1 MAEAIEAKSLSQI
14 NDRAN
19 QPPRFFEV
27 PPGYQKWDPLVLYI
41 SRVVGSNVVI
51 LSPVIPNERIVSA
64 EDVKSALYLVHL
76 DNPVPAPVR
85 GEAACR
91 SSQDTR
97 RLPQSIIPRRPVG
110 GSDRPLTPES
120 SPSASQSHQP
130 SAIEAPGRT
139 LYGLHTAMPPK
150 KPVGSQSSPRTSTET
165 SASAQIVSKDSS
177 GPQEP
182 SGNTQTHCI
191 NSIPVPR
198 PDTSLPPTNSGNQSS
213 LSNSQPISQ
222 AHSRS
227 PSPRKHSTASTDM
240 PLTLTLTRQNPAA
253 QKWTVGYIR
262 LHELESSSGDGDTA
276 STSTTSPK
284 QHPPIDIDIIQS
296 GYTEFREH
304 CVRKYS
310 PTESGDLKA
319 AAGSTARGSMDHQSS
334 MYGNNAVFHR
344 RVAMNY
350 SNSLLTNAKEFARN
364 LTRNRSDS
372 AASVSSYKSDT
383 AVKPDTICTFGSPPE
398 GMKARGYTFVSPWE
412 GQCHFSTG
420 KHGNSL
426 QCFHIPAPPPATAT
440 VYSNSLVKTSHSE
453 STLISTLSY
462 NLALSPVQAKGPTG
476 VLGKFIDCCSKPR
489 KSNIP
494 SDSRYESSFTSLG
507 AERAGGGLNGREAK
521 LATLTI
527 YDDGLKML
535 DLVVAANIGVFW
547 RTWEKFAPASTE
559 QKHVSE
565 AQIPFPSI
573 EDDC

>member
-1 MAEAIEAKSLSQI
+1 MAKAIEAKSLSDI
-14 NDRAN
+14 NDTAN
-19 QPPRFFEV
+19 KPPQYFESAA
-27 PPGYQKWDPLVLYI
+27 GAQKQDPLVLYI
-41 SRVVGSNVVI
+41 SRVVGLNVVI
-51 LSPVIPNERIVSA
+51 LSPVIPNERVVSA
-64 EDVKSALYLVHL
+64 EDVKSALYLVHV

-85 GEAACR
+85 GEAECR

-177 GPQEP
+177 DPQEP

-191 NSIPVPR
+191 NSISVPR

-253 QKWTVGYIR
+253 QKWTVGCIR
-262 LHELESSSGDGDTA
+262 LPELESSSGDGDTA
-276 STSTTSPK
+276 STSTTSPM
-284 QHPPIDIDIIQS
+284 QHPPIDIEIIQS
-296 GYTEFREH
+296 GYAKFREH

-334 MYGNNAVFHR
+334 MYGNKEAFHR

-420 KHGNSL
+420 KYGNSL
-426 QCFHIPAPPPATAT
+426 QCFYIPPATAT

-476 VLGKFIDCCSKPR
+476 VLGKVIDCCSKSR

-535 DLVVAANIGVFW
+535 DLLVAANIGVFW

-565 AQIPFPSI
+565 AQIPFPSV
-573 EDDC
+573 EDHS